1 MTKHSTLT
9 PVELLEQIN
18 AILEERHSDEKF
30 NVAELAQALALSRSQ
45 LHRKIKAVTGKSV
58 SVLLKEFRLKKARH
72 LLQSGT
78 PRMITNSG
86 LVDDEEIHYPVA
98 TDEFEKVIEGVNK
111 ISGLD
116 ALVITVEGL
125 DPNLNV
131 VTDFQ
136 EFYAI
141 YLDLVSYVETNY
153 TDNASR
159 TLIGRGSAANFV
171 LGTLYLEE
179 QETAVFQN
187 FIATTS
193 PGLGYFNEIMN
204 KGDFPLEKDNKKLHF
219 SLDGES
225 NYELNMR
232 FINTLNEK
240 AYPWLEF
247 DWAEYPNLMF
257 TTSYPSA
264 FADGIKYIFED

>member
-1 MTKHSTLT
+1 MKN
-9 PVELLEQIN
+9 LLESN
-18 AILEERHSDEKF
+18 TWLYLTILT
-30 NVAELAQALALSRSQ
+30 LIALSCSEDSSTT
-45 LHRKIKAVTGKSV
+45 LPTPSKPPPAVDNVKTFRFLSSGKSWDA
-58 SVLLKEFRLKKARH
+58 KIWIPAEY
-72 LLQSGT
+72 Q
-78 PRMITNSG
+78 TNSDLPSIY

-111 ISGLD
+111 VSGLD

-131 VTDFQ
+131 ITDFQ

-141 YLDLVSYVETNY
+141 YIDLVSYVETNY

-171 LGTLYLEE
+171 LGTLYMEE

-193 PGLGYFNEIMN
+193 PALGYFNEIMK

-232 FINTLNEK
+232 FINMLNEK

-247 DWAEYPNLMF
+247 DWEEYPNLMF

-264 FADGIKYIFED
+264 FTDGIKYIFDE

>member
-1 MTKHSTLT
+1 MKN
-9 PVELLEQIN
+9 LLESN
-18 AILEERHSDEKF
+18 TWLYLTILTLISLSCNEDPSTTPSPPPPPPLPPALDKVEEFRF
-30 NVAELAQALALSRSQ
+30 LSS
-45 LHRKIKAVTGKSV
+45 GKSWDA
-58 SVLLKEFRLKKARH
+58 KIWIPAEY
-72 LLQSGT
+72 Q
-78 PRMITNSG
+78 TNSDLPSIY

-111 ISGLD
+111 VSGLD

-125 DPNLNV
+125 DPDLGV
-131 VTDFQ
+131 VFGFQ
-136 EFYAI
+136 EFYTI
-141 YLDLVSYVETNY
+141 YIDLVSYVETNY
-153 TDNASR
+153 TDNPSR

-187 FIATTS
+187 FVATTS
-193 PGLGYFNEIMN
+193 SSLGYFNEIM
-204 KGDFPLEKDNKKLHF
+204 KKEEFPKEKDNKKLHF
-219 SLDGES
+219 SFDGES
-225 NYELNMR
+225 NYDLNMR

-240 AYPWLEF
+240 TYPWLEF

-264 FADGIKYIFED
+264 YADGIKYIFEE